1 MIADAQPALVSM
13 MRQAAVHMV
22 DPSADVYTTMCGI
35 ELTRCTERPKITPNA
50 ERITCAG
57 CDMEHKAR
65 LVRIALRGDNE
76 FCPTCGGRGMDEV
89 VGHACWDCEGTGWRP
104 SR

>member
-1 MIADAQPALVSM
+1 MSASTAPALVSM

-22 DPSADVYTTMCGI
+22 DPSADVYTTLCGI
-35 ELTRCTERPKITPNA
+35 ELTRCTEMPKHTPHA

-57 CDMEHKAR
+57 CDQERKAR
-65 LVRIALRGDNE
+65 LVRIALCGDIE
-76 FCPTCGGRGMDEV
+76 FCPTCGDRGMA

-104 SR
+104 PR